1 MESGIRN
8 NVNKT
13 VLILVA
19 IVAVIMG
26 LTFYK
31 YTNKPSLTL
40 EELQRMGTVVFDKP
54 RTFEMK
60 GMVDNK
66 GQPFNQTNLEG
77 KWSLVYFGYTFCPD
91 ICPTTLGQL
100 NQMDKLLKK
109 DNPEM
114 AKKMHYFMVTVDPR
128 RDTVEKLNG
137 YVPHFNPDFVGVTGS
152 QKAIHNLAVQMNIP
166 YTPVIDP
173 EDEYY
178 LVDHGA
184 NLVIINPKGDY
195 HGFIRPP
202 LDSEKL
208 ARVMVGVDELYQ
220 D

>member
-1 MESGIRN
+1 M
-8 NVNKT
+8 NKT

-40 EELQRMGTVVFDKP
+40 EQLQQKGAVVFDKP
-54 RTFEMK
+54 RTFTMN
-60 GMVDNK
+60 GIVDNK
-66 GQPFNQTNLEG
+66 GQSFTKANLEG
-77 KWSLVYFGYTFCPD
+77 KWSLVFFGYTFCPD

-100 NQMDKLLKK
+100 NQADKLLKQ
-109 DNPEM
+109 DNPEI
-114 AKKMHYFMVTVDPR
+114 AKKMHYVMVTVDPR

-137 YVPHFNPDFVGVTGS
+137 YVPHFNPDFVGVTGN
-152 QKAIHNLAVQMNIP
+152 QKNIHNLTVQMNVP

-184 NLVIINPKGDY
+184 NLIIINPRGDY

-202 LDSEKL
+202 FDSDKL
-208 ARVMVGVDELYQ
+208 AQVMVGVDELYQ

>member
-54 RTFEMK
+54 RTFDMK

-100 NQMDKLLKK
+100 NQMDKLLKN

-220 D
+220 E

>member
-1 MESGIRN
+1 MVSGMKN

-40 EELQRMGTVVFDKP
+40 EQLQQKGAVVFDKP
-54 RTFEMK
+54 RTFTMN
-60 GMVDNK
+60 GIVDNK
-66 GQPFNQTNLEG
+66 GQSFTKANLEG
-77 KWSLVYFGYTFCPD
+77 KWSLVFFGYTFCPD

-100 NQMDKLLKK
+100 NQADKLLKQ
-109 DNPEM
+109 DNPEI
-114 AKKMHYFMVTVDPR
+114 AKKMHYVMVTVDPR

-137 YVPHFNPDFVGVTGS
+137 YVPHFNPDFVGVTGN
-152 QKAIHNLAVQMNIP
+152 QKNIHNLTVQMNVP

-184 NLVIINPKGDY
+184 NLIIINPRGDY

-202 LDSEKL
+202 FDSDKL
-208 ARVMVGVDELYQ
+208 AQVMVGVDELYQ